1 MNLLNFYF
9 SFIIIYQN
17 RNFLILFMPYQT
29 KIKSHI
35 DGFYHP
41 MAFQEGFEPPTDS
54 LEGIL
59 LIFNTIGFKDLNHV
73 FTKILIFL
81 FSKPFHF

>member
-1 MNLLNFYF
+1 MAIFNLFLHMYYTTTKVR
-9 SFIIIYQN
+9 IK
-17 RNFLILFMPYQT
+17 RNEHKKL
-29 KIKSHI
+29 KSHI
-35 DGFYHP
+35 NGFFYLY